1 LQWRCN
7 QFAMMLQIGYSE
19 VRRRQLTTPET

>member
-1 LQWRCN
+1 
-7 QFAMMLQIGYSE
+7 MMLQIGYSE